1 MPMTMS
7 LEDYLETIFLLVQEE
22 GGARVRD
29 VAERLNVTM
38 PSVNK
43 AISELKKRGHVT
55 QKPYGAIVLT
65 EAGLQ
70 CAEDII
76 GRHRLLKQFLMIL
89 GVPEETAESDGC
101 KIEHFL
107 SRETL
112 TCIER
117 FVGQTEAN
125 AK

>member
-43 AISELKKRGHVT
+43 AISELKKLGHVT
-55 QKPYGAIVLT
+55 QKPYGAIALT
-65 EAGLQ
+65 EAGLR
-70 CAEDII
+70 CAEEII

-89 GVPEETAESDGC
+89 GVPEKTAESDGC
-101 KIEHFL
+101 KMEHFL
-107 SRETL
+107 SPQTLACINTFVRKRES
-112 TCIER
+112 
-117 FVGQTEAN
+117 AD
-125 AK
+125 